1 MMVNNPSNK
10 ALFPG
15 GGVARSGLPLDFHQL
30 YHFFA
35 KLPRVSFPVKSSHR
49 EAIGFEIHLFGGA
62 VGSETRISILL
73 GN

>member
-1 MMVNNPSNK
+1 MMVNNPFNK

-15 GGVARSGLPLDFHQL
+15 GVAGLPLDFHQL